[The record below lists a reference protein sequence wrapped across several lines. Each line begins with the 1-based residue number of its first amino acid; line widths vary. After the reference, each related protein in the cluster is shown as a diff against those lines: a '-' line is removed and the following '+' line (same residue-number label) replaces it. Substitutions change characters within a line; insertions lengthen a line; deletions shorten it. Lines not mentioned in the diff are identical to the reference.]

1 MDESCSHCGNM
12 TMAMLRSRYLLARR
26 GGIPLALPRSSSS
39 GRRTTSAQGQG
50 DLRITVRASPSST
63 SPRAS
68 HSSSTSHRLG
78 FPDEYAGSSDRAG
91 PSISFGAPADDG
103 ISITASG
110 DELGSGEDDSAALP
124 PSGRVALPESD
135 PELTAMLSRAAESI
149 GLLYRRP
156 PSPERSRLDDWFL
169 GAQAERRQPPPVPFF
184 PEVHE
189 EVTRSWKAPFSARN
203 RPTASSVLTTL
214 DGGAAQGYVEVPP
227 VERAIAMR
235 LCPQGAAAWRG
246 NPRLPSRACKFSSA
260 LTAKAYGAAGQAA
273 SALHAMALLQV
284 HQAKALKQL
293 HEGDADPGVL
303 QELRTATDLALRAT
317 KVTARALGQTM
328 STLVVQ
334 ERHLWLTLADM
345 READKHRFLDSPIS
359 QAGLF
364 GDAVE
369 DFAQQ
374 FSAAQKQTEA
384 IRHILPRRSAAVST
398 PPPAAAPPSARRRRR
413 PPAASTSAPARPQQ
427 QPSQRL
433 QHGAGRR
440 KAAQPA
446 SAPAKPVKR
455 QGRRRPWDGRPGA
468 PGSCSSGDGDST
480 TPSPGGGPGGEFL
493 FCSTTGPRVSGSQN
507 FKRAVSFSSG
517 SQEGEDGSA
526 QDPIST
532 LPSPS
537 LFASGQQ
544 GPVRG
549 RNAFS
554 RAPCPAVEPGECRT
568 THSDPTSRRTAFRVG
583 PLGSTSLPH
592 RGYIDNSPGP
602 ACTVPGGLARAPQA
616 VSLAPEDHQTRL
628 RDSVRPASSQVQGHS
643 VHLSVEPGCPC
654 LACRSRG
661 PTGEGRDTAGPSS
674 RDEVR
679 VLQPL
684 LHRTQERRWVTTNLG
699 PARSEPGPSQAPVQD
714 VDAETHLSMRPSLRL
729 VCSDRPE
736 GRLLPC
742 LIPPSTQTVSPLC
755 VRRASIP
762 VGPPLRAP
770 QPVGA
775 SGQPGKEQTLPYAED
790 LFSRHGVGLG
800 QPHSTSLRGACSVN
814 AEMPGV
820 SPAQEGGST
829 ETFSE
834 APGAYGILSR
844 YHAARVASYET
855 ASALAPRPSPEMG
868 MAPRHIPGLTH
879 PVLPSHL
886 QPMVGPCLS
895 SGRSS
900 PRASIQACCCFN
912 RRLCHGLGGHVQRA
926 RSRGA
931 LDRAPAAVAYQ
942 LPRVAGSMA
951 CSAPLQNAA
960 TREAYT
966 GPPGQHCDRCVH
978 QPPGRSTLPS
988 HVATRPPSP
997 PLESE
1002 ASEVASRRS
1011 CPRRAQSCSRRALTS
1026 ARPSGR
1032 MATPPRGTPADLET
1046 LQGRSGRPVCLPGHV
1061 PLPVVFL
1068 PVRGDPRYRC
1078 AGMQLASGLTQICV
1092 SPSEP
1097 SRTDP
1102 VQGQGGRGGSP
1113 LGGALLAQSDLVP
1126 RTNAP
1131 RDSPSLANSSEEG
1144 STFSERGHPLAP
1156 APRLVEPPRMVLGRD
1171 AEVLSGL
1178 PPAVVNTITSARAL
1192 STRQAYRLK
1201 WNLFVDWCSPRRE
1214 DPRRCPIA
1222 VVLSF
1227 LQDGLER
1234 RLSPSTL
1241 KVYVAAIAAHHDAV
1255 DGKSLGKHDLV
1266 IRFLRGARRLNP
1278 PRPHLVPSWDLPSV
1292 LSALRGAPFEPL
1304 QSVELKFLSLK
1315 TVLLSAL
1322 ATVKRVG
1329 DLQAF
1334 SVDDSCLEFGQADS
1348 HVVLRPRPGYVPKV
1362 PTMPFRDQVVNLQAL
1377 PQEEADPAIALL
1389 CPIRALRIYVDR
1401 TQSFRTSDQLF
1412 VCFGGQQKGRAVSKQ
1427 RLAHWIVEAIV
1438 LAYQAR
1444 RLPCPLG
1451 VRAHSTRGVASSW
1464 ALARGASIADICKA
1478 AGWAT
1483 PNTFARFYN
1492 LRIEPVSSRV
1502 LVSDG
1507 Q

>member
-1 MDESCSHCGNM
+1 MAIAPLLPPEEGRVENFCSVP
-12 TMAMLRSRYLLARR
+12 
-26 GGIPLALPRSSSS
+26 PLAP
-39 GRRTTSAQGQG
+39 
-50 DLRITVRASPSST
+50 
-63 SPRAS
+63 
-68 HSSSTSHRLG
+68 
-78 FPDEYAGSSDRAG
+78 
-91 PSISFGAPADDG
+91 
-103 ISITASG
+103 
-110 DELGSGEDDSAALP
+110 
-124 PSGRVALPESD
+124 
-135 PELTAMLSRAAESI
+135 
-149 GLLYRRP
+149 
-156 PSPERSRLDDWFL
+156 
-169 GAQAERRQPPPVPFF
+169 
-184 PEVHE
+184 
-189 EVTRSWKAPFSARN
+189 
-203 RPTASSVLTTL
+203 
-214 DGGAAQGYVEVPP
+214 
-227 VERAIAMR
+227 
-235 LCPQGAAAWRG
+235 
-246 NPRLPSRACKFSSA
+246 
-260 LTAKAYGAAGQAA
+260 
-273 SALHAMALLQV
+273 
-284 HQAKALKQL
+284 
-293 HEGDADPGVL
+293 
-303 QELRTATDLALRAT
+303 
-317 KVTARALGQTM
+317 
-328 STLVVQ
+328 
-334 ERHLWLTLADM
+334 
-345 READKHRFLDSPIS
+345 
-359 QAGLF
+359 
-364 GDAVE
+364 
-369 DFAQQ
+369 
-374 FSAAQKQTEA
+374 
-384 IRHILPRRSAAVST
+384 
-398 PPPAAAPPSARRRRR
+398 
-413 PPAASTSAPARPQQ
+413 
-427 QPSQRL
+427 
-433 QHGAGRR
+433 
-440 KAAQPA
+440 
-446 SAPAKPVKR
+446 
-455 QGRRRPWDGRPGA
+455 
-468 PGSCSSGDGDST
+468 
-480 TPSPGGGPGGEFL
+480 
-493 FCSTTGPRVSGSQN
+493 
-507 FKRAVSFSSG
+507 
-517 SQEGEDGSA
+517 
-526 QDPIST
+526 
-532 LPSPS
+532 
-537 LFASGQQ
+537 
-544 GPVRG
+544 
-549 RNAFS
+549 
-554 RAPCPAVEPGECRT
+554 
-568 THSDPTSRRTAFRVG
+568 G
-583 PLGSTSLPH
+583 PLGSTALPH
-592 RGYIDNSPGP
+592 RGYVYVSPGP
-602 ACTVPGGLARAPQA
+602 ACTAPGGLARAPQA

-628 RDSVRPASSQVQGHS
+628 RDSVRPAFSQVQGQS

-674 RDEVR
+674 RDGVR
-679 VLQPL
+679 ALQRPL
-684 LHRTQERRWVTTNLG
+684 LHRSQETRWVTSNLG
-699 PARSEPGPSQAPVQD
+699 PACSEPGPCQAPVQD
-714 VDAETHLSMRPSLRL
+714 VDAETPLS
-729 VCSDRPE
+729 
-736 GRLLPC
+736 
-742 LIPPSTQTVSPLC
+742 C
-755 VRRASIP
+755 VRPFDWVAAIDLKDAYFHVSILPRFRFAYKGASIP

-790 LFSRHGVGLG
+790 LFSRQGVGLG
-800 QPHSTSLRGACSVN
+800 QPHNTSLRGACSVN

-844 YHAARVASYET
+844 YHAARIASYET
-855 ASALAPRPSPEMG
+855 ASALASRPSPEMG
-868 MAPRHIPGLTH
+868 MAPRHVPGLTH

-886 QPMVGPCLS
+886 QPMVGPCFS

-926 RSRGA
+926 RSRRA

-951 CSAPLQNAA
+951 CSVPLQNAA

-966 GPPGQHCDRCVH
+966 GPLGQHCDRCVH
-978 QPPGRSTLPS
+978 QSGLR
-988 HVATRPPSP
+988 
-997 PLESE
+997 
-1002 ASEVASRRS
+1002 SRRMS
-1011 CPRRAQSCSRRALTS
+1011 QLARHLLLWSQKHLRSLRAVHVPGELNRAADELSRQHALLGEWRLHPEVPQLNWRRFGDA
-1026 ARPSGR
+1026 
-1032 MATPPRGTPADLET
+1032 
-1046 LQGRSGRPVCLPGHV
+1046 CLPGHV
-1061 PLPVVFL
+1061 SLPVVFL

-1078 AGMQLASGLTQICV
+1078 TGMQLASGLTQICV

-1102 VQGQGGRGGSP
+1102 VQGQGGRGASP
-1113 LGGALLAQSDLVP
+1113 LGCALLAQSDVVP
-1126 RTNAP
+1126 RTDVP

-1156 APRLVEPPRMVLGRD
+1156 APRLVESPRMVLGRD

-1178 PPAVVNTITSARAL
+1178 PPAVVNTITSATAL

-1201 WNLFVDWCSPRRE
+1201 WNLFVDWCSPHRE

-1334 SVDDSCLEFGQADS
+1334 SVDDSCLEFGPADS

-1377 PQEEADPAIALL
+1377 PREEADPAIALL
-1389 CPIRALRIYVDR
+1389 CPVRALRIYVDR

>member
-1 MDESCSHCGNM
+1 MAVRETPSPHSHPPLSSPVGSRVRSED
-12 TMAMLRSRYLLARR
+12 AMPSPAPPAQPWSQVSVAPHIQTPLRD
-26 GGIPLALPRSSSS
+26 ALPFES
-39 GRRTTSAQGQG
+39 GPWAPLRCPTAGTSMSPLVPLVRPLGAWLELPRPSRWLLRT
-50 DLRITVRASPSST
+50 I
-63 SPRAS
+63 
-68 HSSSTSHRLG
+68 RLG
-78 FPDEYAGSSDRAG
+78 YAIQFA
-91 PSISFGAPADDG
+91 
-103 ISITASG
+103 
-110 DELGSGEDDSAALP
+110 
-124 PSGRVALPESD
+124 
-135 PELTAMLSRAAESI
+135 
-149 GLLYRRP
+149 RRP
-156 PSPERSRLDDWFL
+156 PKFR
-169 GAQAERRQPPPVPFF
+169 G
-184 PEVHE
+184 
-189 EVTRSWKAPFSARN
+189 N
-203 RPTASSVLTTL
+203 RFTSVLSQ
-214 DGGAAQGYVEVPP
+214 DAP
-227 VERAIAMR
+227 V
-235 LCPQGAAAWRG
+235 
-246 NPRLPSRACKFSSA
+246 
-260 LTAKAYGAAGQAA
+260 
-273 SALHAMALLQV
+273 
-284 HQAKALKQL
+284 
-293 HEGDADPGVL
+293 
-303 QELRTATDLALRAT
+303 LRAEVAVLLA
-317 KVTARALGQTM
+317 KDAIQPAPPAEMESGLYKGPYFIVPKKHGGLHPIWDLRVLNRALVKLPFKM
-328 STLVVQ
+328 
-334 ERHLWLTLADM
+334 LTQ
-345 READKHRFLDSPIS
+345 RR
-359 QAGLF
+359 LF
-364 GDAVE
+364 QCVRPFDWVAAIDLKDAYFHV
-369 DFAQQ
+369 
-374 FSAAQKQTEA
+374 S
-384 IRHILPRRSAAVST
+384 ILPRFR
-398 PPPAAAPPSARRRRR
+398 
-413 PPAASTSAPARPQQ
+413 
-427 QPSQRL
+427 
-433 QHGAGRR
+433 
-440 KAAQPA
+440 
-446 SAPAKPVKR
+446 
-455 QGRRRPWDGRPGA
+455 
-468 PGSCSSGDGDST
+468 
-480 TPSPGGGPGGEFL
+480 
-493 FCSTTGPRVSGSQN
+493 
-507 FKRAVSFSSG
+507 
-517 SQEGEDGSA
+517 
-526 QDPIST
+526 
-532 LPSPS
+532 
-537 LFASGQQ
+537 FAYKG
-544 GPVRG
+544 
-549 RNAFS
+549 
-554 RAPCPAVEPGECRT
+554 
-568 THSDPTSRRTAFRVG
+568 
-583 PLGSTSLPH
+583 
-592 RGYIDNSPGP
+592 
-602 ACTVPGGLARAPQA
+602 
-616 VSLAPEDHQTRL
+616 
-628 RDSVRPASSQVQGHS
+628 
-643 VHLSVEPGCPC
+643 
-654 LACRSRG
+654 
-661 PTGEGRDTAGPSS
+661 
-674 RDEVR
+674 
-679 VLQPL
+679 
-684 LHRTQERRWVTTNLG
+684 
-699 PARSEPGPSQAPVQD
+699 
-714 VDAETHLSMRPSLRL
+714 
-729 VCSDRPE
+729 
-736 GRLLPC
+736 
-742 LIPPSTQTVSPLC
+742 
-755 VRRASIP
+755 ASIP

-790 LFSRHGVGLG
+790 LFSRQGVGLG

-844 YHAARVASYET
+844 YHAARIASYET
-855 ASALAPRPSPEMG
+855 ASALASRPSPEMG

-886 QPMVGPCLS
+886 QPMVGSCLS

-912 RRLCHGLGGHVQRA
+912 RRLCHGMGGHVQRA
-926 RSRGA
+926 RSRRA

-966 GPPGQHCDRCVH
+966 GPLGQHCDRCVH
-978 QPPGRSTLPS
+978 QPPRRSTLPS

-997 PLESE
+997 HLESE

-1046 LQGRSGRPVCLPGHV
+1046 LRGRSGRPVCLPGHV
-1061 PLPVVFL
+1061 SLPVVFL
-1068 PVRGDPRYRC
+1068 SVRGDPRYRC
-1078 AGMQLASGLTQICV
+1078 TGMQLASGLTQICV

-1102 VQGQGGRGGSP
+1102 VQGQGGRGASP
-1113 LGGALLAQSDLVP
+1113 LGCALLAQSDVVP
-1126 RTNAP
+1126 RTDAP

-1156 APRLVEPPRMVLGRD
+1156 APRLVESPRMVLGRD

-1334 SVDDSCLEFGQADS
+1334 SVDDSCLEFGPADS

-1377 PQEEADPAIALL
+1377 PREEADPAIALL
-1389 CPIRALRIYVDR
+1389 CPVRALRIYVDR

-1444 RLPCPLG
+1444 RLPCPL
-1451 VRAHSTRGVASSW
+1451 V
-1464 ALARGASIADICKA
+1464 
-1478 AGWAT
+1478 
-1483 PNTFARFYN
+1483 
-1492 LRIEPVSSRV
+1492 
-1502 LVSDG
+1502 
-1507 Q
+1507 

>member
-1 MDESCSHCGNM
+1 MENLLFPFCSVPPLTPGSVVPK
-12 TMAMLRSRYLLARR
+12 TSIKEQFPFPPGPKRARMAVYETSSPHSRPPLSSPVGSRVRSEDATPSPASPAQLWSQVSVTPHTQTPLRD
-26 GGIPLALPRSSSS
+26 ALPFESGPCAPFRCPTVGTSVTPLVPLVRSLGAWLELPRPS
-39 GRRTTSAQGQG
+39 RWLLRT
-50 DLRITVRASPSST
+50 I
-63 SPRAS
+63 
-68 HSSSTSHRLG
+68 RLG
-78 FPDEYAGSSDRAG
+78 YVIQFA
-91 PSISFGAPADDG
+91 
-103 ISITASG
+103 
-110 DELGSGEDDSAALP
+110 
-124 PSGRVALPESD
+124 
-135 PELTAMLSRAAESI
+135 
-149 GLLYRRP
+149 RRP
-156 PSPERSRLDDWFL
+156 PKFRGIRFTSVLSKDAPVLRAEVAVLLAKDAIEPVPPAEMKSGFYSPYFIVPKKDGGLRPILDLRVLNRALHKLPFRMLTQRRIFQCVRPFDWF
-169 GAQAERRQPPPVPFF
+169 
-184 PEVHE
+184 
-189 EVTRSWKAPFSARN
+189 
-203 RPTASSVLTTL
+203 
-214 DGGAAQGYVEVPP
+214 AA
-227 VERAIAMR
+227 ID
-235 LCPQGAAAWRG
+235 L
-246 NPRLPSRACKFSSA
+246 KD
-260 LTAKAYGAAGQAA
+260 AYFHV
-273 SALHAMALLQV
+273 S
-284 HQAKALKQL
+284 
-293 HEGDADPGVL
+293 
-303 QELRTATDLALRAT
+303 
-317 KVTARALGQTM
+317 
-328 STLVVQ
+328 
-334 ERHLWLTLADM
+334 
-345 READKHRFLDSPIS
+345 
-359 QAGLF
+359 
-364 GDAVE
+364 
-369 DFAQQ
+369 
-374 FSAAQKQTEA
+374 
-384 IRHILPRRSAAVST
+384 ILPRH
-398 PPPAAAPPSARRRRR
+398 R
-413 PPAASTSAPARPQQ
+413 PFP
-427 QPSQRL
+427 
-433 QHGAGRR
+433 
-440 KAAQPA
+440 
-446 SAPAKPVKR
+446 
-455 QGRRRPWDGRPGA
+455 
-468 PGSCSSGDGDST
+468 
-480 TPSPGGGPGGEFL
+480 
-493 FCSTTGPRVSGSQN
+493 
-507 FKRAVSFSSG
+507 
-517 SQEGEDGSA
+517 
-526 QDPIST
+526 
-532 LPSPS
+532 
-537 LFASGQQ
+537 
-544 GPVRG
+544 
-549 RNAFS
+549 
-554 RAPCPAVEPGECRT
+554 
-568 THSDPTSRRTAFRVG
+568 
-583 PLGSTSLPH
+583 
-592 RGYIDNSPGP
+592 
-602 ACTVPGGLARAPQA
+602 
-616 VSLAPEDHQTRL
+616 
-628 RDSVRPASSQVQGHS
+628 
-643 VHLSVEPGCPC
+643 
-654 LACRSRG
+654 
-661 PTGEGRDTAGPSS
+661 
-674 RDEVR
+674 
-679 VLQPL
+679 
-684 LHRTQERRWVTTNLG
+684 
-699 PARSEPGPSQAPVQD
+699 
-714 VDAETHLSMRPSLRL
+714 
-729 VCSDRPE
+729 
-736 GRLLPC
+736 
-742 LIPPSTQTVSPLC
+742 SPLC
-755 VRRASIP
+755 VRGASIP
-762 VGPPLRAP
+762 VQGPSLRAIPVASCLHQGRRSSPCTVKGSRHSYPQLPRRLAHSGPVSSTVVRTQGYGAQSP
-770 QPVGA
+770 QPVGT

-844 YHAARVASYET
+844 YHAARIASYET
-855 ASALAPRPSPEMG
+855 ASALAPRPSPEVG

-966 GPPGQHCDRCVH
+966 GPLGQHCDRCVH

-1046 LQGRSGRPVCLPGHV
+1046 LRGRSGRPVCLPGHV
-1061 PLPVVFL
+1061 SLPVVFL
-1068 PVRGDPRYRC
+1068 PVRGDPRYGC
-1078 AGMQLASGLTQICV
+1078 AGMQLVSGLTQICV

-1102 VQGQGGRGGSP
+1102 VQGQGGRGASP

-1201 WNLFVDWCSPRRE
+1201 WNLFVNWCSPRRE

-1334 SVDDSCLEFGQADS
+1334 SVDDSCLEFGPADS

-1377 PQEEADPAIALL
+1377 PREEADPAIALL
-1389 CPIRALRIYVDR
+1389 CPVRALRIYVDR

>member
-1 MDESCSHCGNM
+1 MAVYETSSPHSRPPLSSPVGSRVRSEDATPSPASPAQLWSQVSVTPHTQTPLRDALPFESGPCAPFRCPTVGTSV
-12 TMAMLRSRYLLARR
+12 TPLVPLARSL
-26 GGIPLALPRSSSS
+26 GAWLELPRPS
-39 GRRTTSAQGQG
+39 RWLLRT
-50 DLRITVRASPSST
+50 I
-63 SPRAS
+63 
-68 HSSSTSHRLG
+68 RLG
-78 FPDEYAGSSDRAG
+78 YAIQFA
-91 PSISFGAPADDG
+91 
-103 ISITASG
+103 
-110 DELGSGEDDSAALP
+110 
-124 PSGRVALPESD
+124 
-135 PELTAMLSRAAESI
+135 
-149 GLLYRRP
+149 RRP
-156 PSPERSRLDDWFL
+156 PKFRGIRFTSVLSKDAPVLRAEVAVLLAKDAIEPVPPAEMKSGFYSPYFIVPKKGGGLRPILDLRVLNRALHKLPFRMLTQRRIFQCVRPLDWF
-169 GAQAERRQPPPVPFF
+169 
-184 PEVHE
+184 
-189 EVTRSWKAPFSARN
+189 
-203 RPTASSVLTTL
+203 
-214 DGGAAQGYVEVPP
+214 AA
-227 VERAIAMR
+227 ID
-235 LCPQGAAAWRG
+235 L
-246 NPRLPSRACKFSSA
+246 KD
-260 LTAKAYGAAGQAA
+260 AYFHV
-273 SALHAMALLQV
+273 S
-284 HQAKALKQL
+284 
-293 HEGDADPGVL
+293 
-303 QELRTATDLALRAT
+303 
-317 KVTARALGQTM
+317 
-328 STLVVQ
+328 
-334 ERHLWLTLADM
+334 
-345 READKHRFLDSPIS
+345 
-359 QAGLF
+359 
-364 GDAVE
+364 
-369 DFAQQ
+369 
-374 FSAAQKQTEA
+374 
-384 IRHILPRRSAAVST
+384 ILPRH
-398 PPPAAAPPSARRRRR
+398 R
-413 PPAASTSAPARPQQ
+413 P
-427 QPSQRL
+427 
-433 QHGAGRR
+433 
-440 KAAQPA
+440 
-446 SAPAKPVKR
+446 
-455 QGRRRPWDGRPGA
+455 
-468 PGSCSSGDGDST
+468 
-480 TPSPGGGPGGEFL
+480 F
-493 FCSTTGPRVSGSQN
+493 
-507 FKRAVSFSSG
+507 
-517 SQEGEDGSA
+517 
-526 QDPIST
+526 
-532 LPSPS
+532 
-537 LFASGQQ
+537 
-544 GPVRG
+544 
-549 RNAFS
+549 
-554 RAPCPAVEPGECRT
+554 
-568 THSDPTSRRTAFRVG
+568 
-583 PLGSTSLPH
+583 
-592 RGYIDNSPGP
+592 
-602 ACTVPGGLARAPQA
+602 
-616 VSLAPEDHQTRL
+616 
-628 RDSVRPASSQVQGHS
+628 
-643 VHLSVEPGCPC
+643 
-654 LACRSRG
+654 
-661 PTGEGRDTAGPSS
+661 
-674 RDEVR
+674 
-679 VLQPL
+679 
-684 LHRTQERRWVTTNLG
+684 
-699 PARSEPGPSQAPVQD
+699 
-714 VDAETHLSMRPSLRL
+714 
-729 VCSDRPE
+729 
-736 GRLLPC
+736 
-742 LIPPSTQTVSPLC
+742 SPLC
-755 VRRASIP
+755 VRGASIP
-762 VGPPLRAP
+762 VQGPSLRAIPVASCLHQGRRSRPCTVKGSRHSYPQLPRRLAHSGPVPSTVVRTQGYGAQSP
-770 QPVGA
+770 QPVGT
-775 SGQPGKEQTLPYAED
+775 SGQPRKEQTLPYAED

-800 QPHSTSLRGACSVN
+800 QPHSTSLGGACSVN

-820 SPAQEGGST
+820 SSAQEGGST

-844 YHAARVASYET
+844 YHAARIASYET
-855 ASALAPRPSPEMG
+855 ASALASRPSPEMG
-868 MAPRHIPGLTH
+868 MAPRHVPGLTH

-886 QPMVGPCLS
+886 QPMVGPCFS

-900 PRASIQACCCFN
+900 PRASIQACCCLN
-912 RRLCHGLGGHVQRA
+912 RCFCHGLGGHVQRA

-966 GPPGQHCDRCVH
+966 GPLGQHCDHCVH
-978 QPPGRSTLPS
+978 QPPRRSTLPS

-1046 LQGRSGRPVCLPGHV
+1046 LRGRSGRPVCLPGHV
-1061 PLPVVFL
+1061 SLPVVFL

-1078 AGMQLASGLTQICV
+1078 TGMQLASGLTQICV

-1102 VQGQGGRGGSP
+1102 VQGQGGRGASP
-1113 LGGALLAQSDLVP
+1113 LGCALLAQSDVVP
-1126 RTNAP
+1126 RTDAP

-1156 APRLVEPPRMVLGRD
+1156 APRLVESPRMVLGRD

-1255 DGKSLGKHDLV
+1255 DGKTLGKHDLV

-1334 SVDDSCLEFGQADS
+1334 SVDDSCLEFGPADS

-1362 PTMPFRDQVVNLQAL
+1362 PTMLFRDQVVNLQAL
-1377 PQEEADPAIALL
+1377 PREEADPAIALL
-1389 CPIRALRIYVDR
+1389 CPVRALRIYVDR

-1451 VRAHSTRGVASSW
+1451 VRAHSMRGVDSSW

>member
-1 MDESCSHCGNM
+1 MFCS
-12 TMAMLRSRYLLARR
+12 
-26 GGIPLALPRSSSS
+26 
-39 GRRTTSAQGQG
+39 
-50 DLRITVRASPSST
+50 
-63 SPRAS
+63 
-68 HSSSTSHRLG
+68 
-78 FPDEYAGSSDRAG
+78 
-91 PSISFGAPADDG
+91 
-103 ISITASG
+103 
-110 DELGSGEDDSAALP
+110 
-124 PSGRVALPESD
+124 
-135 PELTAMLSRAAESI
+135 
-149 GLLYRRP
+149 
-156 PSPERSRLDDWFL
+156 
-169 GAQAERRQPPPVPFF
+169 
-184 PEVHE
+184 
-189 EVTRSWKAPFSARN
+189 
-203 RPTASSVLTTL
+203 
-214 DGGAAQGYVEVPP
+214 
-227 VERAIAMR
+227 
-235 LCPQGAAAWRG
+235 
-246 NPRLPSRACKFSSA
+246 
-260 LTAKAYGAAGQAA
+260 
-273 SALHAMALLQV
+273 
-284 HQAKALKQL
+284 
-293 HEGDADPGVL
+293 
-303 QELRTATDLALRAT
+303 ATD
-317 KVTARALGQTM
+317 
-328 STLVVQ
+328 
-334 ERHLWLTLADM
+334 
-345 READKHRFLDSPIS
+345 
-359 QAGLF
+359 
-364 GDAVE
+364 
-369 DFAQQ
+369 
-374 FSAAQKQTEA
+374 
-384 IRHILPRRSAAVST
+384 
-398 PPPAAAPPSARRRRR
+398 
-413 PPAASTSAPARPQQ
+413 
-427 QPSQRL
+427 
-433 QHGAGRR
+433 
-440 KAAQPA
+440 
-446 SAPAKPVKR
+446 
-455 QGRRRPWDGRPGA
+455 
-468 PGSCSSGDGDST
+468 
-480 TPSPGGGPGGEFL
+480 
-493 FCSTTGPRVSGSQN
+493 PRVSGTQN
-507 FKRAVSFSSG
+507 FNKRAVSFSSG
-517 SQEGEDGSA
+517 SQEGEDGSVR
-526 QDPIST
+526 DLVST

-549 RNAFS
+549 RDAFS
-554 RAPCPAVEPGECRT
+554 RIPCPTMEPGQCHT

-583 PLGSTSLPH
+583 SLCSISLPH
-592 RGYIDNSPGP
+592 RGYVSDSPGP

-616 VSLAPEDHQTRL
+616 VSLAPEDYQTRL
-628 RDSVRPASSQVQGHS
+628 RDSVRPASPQVQGHS
-643 VHLSVEPGCPC
+643 VHLSVEQGCPC

-661 PTGEGRDTAGPSS
+661 PTGEGRDRAGPSS

-684 LHRTQERRWVTTNLG
+684 LHRTQERRWVTTNPG
-699 PARSEPGPSQAPVQD
+699 PARSESGPSQAPVQD
-714 VDAETHLSMRPSLRL
+714 VDAETHLSMRPSPRL
-729 VCSDRPE
+729 VCSNRPE

-742 LIPPSTQTVSPLC
+742 LDPPSTQTVSSLC
-755 VRRASIP
+755 VRGASIP
-762 VGPPLRAP
+762 VQGPSLRAIPVASCLHQGRRSRPCTVKGSRHSYPQLPRRLAHSGPVSSTVVRTQGYGAQSP
-770 QPVGA
+770 QPVGT
-775 SGQPGKEQTLPYAED
+775 SGQPGKEQTLPYTED

-844 YHAARVASYET
+844 YHAARIASYET
-855 ASALAPRPSPEMG
+855 ASALASRPSPEMG

-951 CSAPLQNAA
+951 CSAPLQNAV

-966 GPPGQHCDRCVH
+966 GPLGQHCDRCVH

-1046 LQGRSGRPVCLPGHV
+1046 LRGRSGRPVCLPGHV

-1068 PVRGDPRYRC
+1068 PVRGDPRYGC

-1102 VQGQGGRGGSP
+1102 VQGQGGRGASP

-1156 APRLVEPPRMVLGRD
+1156 TPRLVESPRMVLGRD

-1201 WNLFVDWCSPRRE
+1201 WNLFVNWCSPRRE

-1304 QSVELKFLSLK
+1304 SLK

-1334 SVDDSCLEFGQADS
+1334 SVDDSCLEFGPADS

-1377 PQEEADPAIALL
+1377 PREEADPAIALR
-1389 CPIRALRIYVDR
+1389 CPVRALHIYVDR

>member
-1 MDESCSHCGNM
+1 MAVYETSSPHSRPPLSSPVGSRVRSEDATPSPASPAQLWSQVSVTPHTQTPLRDALPFESGPCAPFRCPTVGTSV
-12 TMAMLRSRYLLARR
+12 TPLVPLARSL
-26 GGIPLALPRSSSS
+26 GAWLELPRPS
-39 GRRTTSAQGQG
+39 RWLLRT
-50 DLRITVRASPSST
+50 I
-63 SPRAS
+63 
-68 HSSSTSHRLG
+68 RLG
-78 FPDEYAGSSDRAG
+78 YAIQFA
-91 PSISFGAPADDG
+91 
-103 ISITASG
+103 
-110 DELGSGEDDSAALP
+110 
-124 PSGRVALPESD
+124 
-135 PELTAMLSRAAESI
+135 
-149 GLLYRRP
+149 RRP
-156 PSPERSRLDDWFL
+156 PKFRGIRFTSVLSKDAPVLR
-169 GAQAERRQPPPVPFF
+169 AEVAVLLAKDAIEPVPPAEMKSGFYSPYF
-184 PEVHE
+184 IVPKKGGGLRPILDLRVL
-189 EVTRSWKAPFSARN
+189 N
-203 RPTASSVLTTL
+203 R
-214 DGGAAQGYVEVPP
+214 
-227 VERAIAMR
+227 
-235 LCPQGAAAWRG
+235 
-246 NPRLPSRACKFSSA
+246 
-260 LTAKAYGAAGQAA
+260 
-273 SALHAMALLQV
+273 ALHKLPFRMLTQ
-284 HQAKALKQL
+284 
-293 HEGDADPGVL
+293 
-303 QELRTATDLALRAT
+303 RRI
-317 KVTARALGQTM
+317 
-328 STLVVQ
+328 VQ
-334 ERHLWLTLADM
+334 
-345 READKHRFLDSPIS
+345 
-359 QAGLF
+359 
-364 GDAVE
+364 
-369 DFAQQ
+369 
-374 FSAAQKQTEA
+374 
-384 IRHILPRRSAAVST
+384 
-398 PPPAAAPPSARRRRR
+398 
-413 PPAASTSAPARPQQ
+413 
-427 QPSQRL
+427 
-433 QHGAGRR
+433 
-440 KAAQPA
+440 
-446 SAPAKPVKR
+446 
-455 QGRRRPWDGRPGA
+455 
-468 PGSCSSGDGDST
+468 
-480 TPSPGGGPGGEFL
+480 
-493 FCSTTGPRVSGSQN
+493 
-507 FKRAVSFSSG
+507 
-517 SQEGEDGSA
+517 
-526 QDPIST
+526 
-532 LPSPS
+532 
-537 LFASGQQ
+537 
-544 GPVRG
+544 
-549 RNAFS
+549 
-554 RAPCPAVEPGECRT
+554 
-568 THSDPTSRRTAFRVG
+568 
-583 PLGSTSLPH
+583 
-592 RGYIDNSPGP
+592 
-602 ACTVPGGLARAPQA
+602 
-616 VSLAPEDHQTRL
+616 
-628 RDSVRPASSQVQGHS
+628 SVRSPQ
-643 VHLSVEPGCPC
+643 
-654 LACRSRG
+654 
-661 PTGEGRDTAGPSS
+661 
-674 RDEVR
+674 
-679 VLQPL
+679 
-684 LHRTQERRWVTTNLG
+684 
-699 PARSEPGPSQAPVQD
+699 
-714 VDAETHLSMRPSLRL
+714 L
-729 VCSDRPE
+729 VCSNRPE

-742 LIPPSTQTVSPLC
+742 LDPPSTQTVSPLC
-755 VRRASIP
+755 VRGASIP
-762 VGPPLRAP
+762 VQGPSLRAIPVASCLHQGRRSRPCTVKGSRHSYPQLPRRLAHSGPVPSTVVRTQGYGAQSP
-770 QPVGA
+770 QPVGT
-775 SGQPGKEQTLPYAED
+775 SGQLRKEQTLPYAED

-844 YHAARVASYET
+844 YHAARIASYET

-886 QPMVGPCLS
+886 QPMVGPCFS

-926 RSRGA
+926 RSRRA

-966 GPPGQHCDRCVH
+966 GPLGQHCDRCVH
-978 QPPGRSTLPS
+978 QPPRRSTLPS

-1026 ARPSGR
+1026 ACPSGR

-1046 LQGRSGRPVCLPGHV
+1046 LRGRSGRPVCLPGHV
-1061 PLPVVFL
+1061 SLPVVFL

-1078 AGMQLASGLTQICV
+1078 TGMQLASGLTQICV

-1102 VQGQGGRGGSP
+1102 VQGQGGRGASP
-1113 LGGALLAQSDLVP
+1113 LGCALLAQSDVVP
-1126 RTNAP
+1126 RTDAP

-1156 APRLVEPPRMVLGRD
+1156 APRLVESPRMVLGRD

-1334 SVDDSCLEFGQADS
+1334 SVDDSCLEFGPADS

-1377 PQEEADPAIALL
+1377 PREEADPAIALL
-1389 CPIRALRIYVDR
+1389 CPVRALRIYVDR

-1451 VRAHSTRGVASSW
+1451 VRAHSTRGVASS
-1464 ALARGASIADICKA
+1464 
-1478 AGWAT
+1478 
-1483 PNTFARFYN
+1483 
-1492 LRIEPVSSRV
+1492 
-1502 LVSDG
+1502 
-1507 Q
+1507 

>member
-1 MDESCSHCGNM
+1 MADPGGYEGGRQASLLGLPDLPGRPIRRSGGGLCPAVLRRTEADGGVSTHPAPAVRCCLHPTAGCSPSVCSSPRAPSCCLH
-12 TMAMLRSRYLLARR
+12 L
-26 GGIPLALPRSSSS
+26 RSSSA
-39 GRRTTSAQGQG
+39 TT
-50 DLRITVRASPSST
+50 
-63 SPRAS
+63 
-68 HSSSTSHRLG
+68 
-78 FPDEYAGSSDRAG
+78 
-91 PSISFGAPADDG
+91 
-103 ISITASG
+103 
-110 DELGSGEDDSAALP
+110 AAC
-124 PSGRVALPESD
+124 
-135 PELTAMLSRAAESI
+135 
-149 GLLYRRP
+149 
-156 PSPERSRLDDWFL
+156 
-169 GAQAERRQPPPVPFF
+169 
-184 PEVHE
+184 
-189 EVTRSWKAPFSARN
+189 
-203 RPTASSVLTTL
+203 TT
-214 DGGAAQGYVEVPP
+214 
-227 VERAIAMR
+227 
-235 LCPQGAAAWRG
+235 AAAWSW
-246 NPRLPSRACKFSSA
+246 PQE
-260 LTAKAYGAAGQAA
+260 TGAARLRPCQAREAPGQAA
-273 SALHAMALLQV
+273 S
-284 HQAKALKQL
+284 
-293 HEGDADPGVL
+293 
-303 QELRTATDLALRAT
+303 LRRAT
-317 KVTARALGQTM
+317 R
-328 STLVVQ
+328 S
-334 ERHLWLTLADM
+334 LWIL
-345 READKHRFLDSPIS
+345 
-359 QAGLF
+359 LF
-364 GDAVE
+364 RRWWLHHS
-369 DFAQQ
+369 F
-374 FSAAQKQTEA
+374 
-384 IRHILPRRSAAVST
+384 PRR
-398 PPPAAAPPSARRRRR
+398 R
-413 PPAASTSAPARPQQ
+413 
-427 QPSQRL
+427 
-433 QHGAGRR
+433 AGWRIF
-440 KAAQPA
+440 
-446 SAPAKPVKR
+446 
-455 QGRRRPWDGRPGA
+455 
-468 PGSCSSGDGDST
+468 C
-480 TPSPGGGPGGEFL
+480 FL
-493 FCSTTGPRVSGSQN
+493 FVLPPGTQN
-507 FKRAVSFSSG
+507 FNKRAVSFSSG
-517 SQEGEDGSA
+517 SQEGEDGSVR
-526 QDPIST
+526 DLVST

-549 RNAFS
+549 RDAFS
-554 RAPCPAVEPGECRT
+554 RIPCPTMEPGQCHT

-583 PLGSTSLPH
+583 PLCSISLPH
-592 RGYIDNSPGP
+592 RGYVSDSPGP

-616 VSLAPEDHQTRL
+616 VSLAPEDYQTRL
-628 RDSVRPASSQVQGHS
+628 RDSVRPASPQVQGHS
-643 VHLSVEPGCPC
+643 VHLSVEQGCPC

-661 PTGEGRDTAGPSS
+661 PTGEGRDRAGPSS

-684 LHRTQERRWVTTNLG
+684 LHRTQERRWVTTNPG
-699 PARSEPGPSQAPVQD
+699 PARSESGPSQAPVQD
-714 VDAETHLSMRPSLRL
+714 VDAETHLSMRPSPRL
-729 VCSDRPE
+729 VCSNRPE

-742 LIPPSTQTVSPLC
+742 LDPPSTQTVSPLC
-755 VRRASIP
+755 VRGASIP
-762 VGPPLRAP
+762 VQGPSLRAIPVASCLHQGRRSRPCTVKGSRHSYPQLPRRLAHSGPVPSTVVRTQGYGAQSP
-770 QPVGA
+770 QPVGT
-775 SGQPGKEQTLPYAED
+775 SGQPRKEQTLPYAED

-844 YHAARVASYET
+844 YHAARIASYET

-886 QPMVGPCLS
+886 QPMVGPCFS

-926 RSRGA
+926 RSRRA

-966 GPPGQHCDRCVH
+966 GPLGQHCDRCVH
-978 QPPGRSTLPS
+978 QPPKKERSTLPS

-1046 LQGRSGRPVCLPGHV
+1046 LRGRSGRPVCLPGHV
-1061 PLPVVFL
+1061 SLPVVFL

-1078 AGMQLASGLTQICV
+1078 TGMQLASGLTQICV

-1102 VQGQGGRGGSP
+1102 VQGQGGRGASP
-1113 LGGALLAQSDLVP
+1113 LGCALLAQSDVVP
-1126 RTNAP
+1126 RTDAP

-1156 APRLVEPPRMVLGRD
+1156 APRLVESPRMVLGRD

-1227 LQDGLER
+1227 LQDGLEW

-1334 SVDDSCLEFGQADS
+1334 SVDDSCLEFGPADS

-1377 PQEEADPAIALL
+1377 PREEADPAIALL
-1389 CPIRALRIYVDR
+1389 CPVRALRIYVDR

>member
-1 MDESCSHCGNM
+1 
-12 TMAMLRSRYLLARR
+12 MAVYETSSPHSRPPLSSPVGSRVRSEDATPSPASPAQLWSQVSVTPHTQTPLRD
-26 GGIPLALPRSSSS
+26 ALPFESGPCAPFRCPTVGTSVTPLVPLVRSLGAWLELPRPS
-39 GRRTTSAQGQG
+39 RWLLRT
-50 DLRITVRASPSST
+50 I
-63 SPRAS
+63 
-68 HSSSTSHRLG
+68 RLG
-78 FPDEYAGSSDRAG
+78 YAIQFA
-91 PSISFGAPADDG
+91 
-103 ISITASG
+103 
-110 DELGSGEDDSAALP
+110 
-124 PSGRVALPESD
+124 
-135 PELTAMLSRAAESI
+135 
-149 GLLYRRP
+149 RRP
-156 PSPERSRLDDWFL
+156 PKFRGIRFTSVLSKDAPVLRAEVAVLLAKDAIEPVPPAEMKSGFYSPYFIVPKKDGGLRPILDLRVLNRALHKLPFKMLTQKRIFQCVRPFDWFAAIDL
-169 GAQAERRQPPPVPFF
+169 KDAYFHVSILPRHRPFLRF
-184 PEVHE
+184 
-189 EVTRSWKAPFSARN
+189 AF
-203 RPTASSVLTTL
+203 
-214 DGGAAQGYVEVPP
+214 DG
-227 VERAIAMR
+227 RAY
-235 LCPQGAAAWRG
+235 QY
-246 NPRLPSRACKFSSA
+246 K
-260 LTAKAYGAAGQAA
+260 
-273 SALHAMALLQV
+273 
-284 HQAKALKQL
+284 
-293 HEGDADPGVL
+293 
-303 QELRTATDLALRAT
+303 ALRAIPVASCLHQGRRSSPCT
-317 KVTARALGQTM
+317 VKG
-328 STLVVQ
+328 S
-334 ERHLWLTLADM
+334 RH
-345 READKHRFLDSPIS
+345 SYP
-359 QAGLF
+359 Q
-364 GDAVE
+364 
-369 DFAQQ
+369 
-374 FSAAQKQTEA
+374 
-384 IRHILPRRSAAVST
+384 LPRRLA
-398 PPPAAAPPSARRRRR
+398 
-413 PPAASTSAPARPQQ
+413 
-427 QPSQRL
+427 
-433 QHGAGRR
+433 H
-440 KAAQPA
+440 
-446 SAPAKPVKR
+446 PV
-455 QGRRRPWDGRPGA
+455 
-468 PGSCSSGDGDST
+468 
-480 TPSPGGGPGGEFL
+480 
-493 FCSTTGPRVSGSQN
+493 V
-507 FKRAVSFSSG
+507 
-517 SQEGEDGSA
+517 
-526 QDPIST
+526 
-532 LPSPS
+532 
-537 LFASGQQ
+537 
-544 GPVRG
+544 
-549 RNAFS
+549 
-554 RAPCPAVEPGECRT
+554 
-568 THSDPTSRRTAFRVG
+568 
-583 PLGSTSLPH
+583 
-592 RGYIDNSPGP
+592 
-602 ACTVPGGLARAPQA
+602 
-616 VSLAPEDHQTRL
+616 
-628 RDSVRPASSQVQGHS
+628 
-643 VHLSVEPGCPC
+643 
-654 LACRSRG
+654 
-661 PTGEGRDTAGPSS
+661 
-674 RDEVR
+674 
-679 VLQPL
+679 
-684 LHRTQERRWVTTNLG
+684 RTQG
-699 PARSEPGPSQAPVQD
+699 YGAQS
-714 VDAETHLSMRPSLRL
+714 
-729 VCSDRPE
+729 
-736 GRLLPC
+736 
-742 LIPPSTQTVSPLC
+742 
-755 VRRASIP
+755 
-762 VGPPLRAP
+762 P
-770 QPVGA
+770 QPVGT

-844 YHAARVASYET
+844 YHAARIASYET
-855 ASALAPRPSPEMG
+855 ASALAPRPSPEVG

-926 RSRGA
+926 RSHGA

-966 GPPGQHCDRCVH
+966 GPLGQHCDRCVH

-1046 LQGRSGRPVCLPGHV
+1046 LRGRSGRPVCLPGHV
-1061 PLPVVFL
+1061 SLPVVFL
-1068 PVRGDPRYRC
+1068 PVRGDPRYGC

-1102 VQGQGGRGGSP
+1102 VQGQGGRGASP

-1131 RDSPSLANSSEEG
+1131 RPSLANSSEEG

-1156 APRLVEPPRMVLGRD
+1156 TPRLVESPRMVLGRD

-1201 WNLFVDWCSPRRE
+1201 WNLFVNWCSPRRE

-1334 SVDDSCLEFGQADS
+1334 SVDDSCLEFGPADS

-1377 PQEEADPAIALL
+1377 PREEADPAIALL
-1389 CPIRALRIYVDR
+1389 CPVRALHIYVDR